1 MEGKRGRPS
10 KKDIKA
16 MEKSIRWSLDPETT
30 RSIVAIVL
38 IIVGF
43 ILLLS
48 VFGGAGAF
56 GGFLVRV
63 LRMVVGYL
71 VFLVPLVLI
80 AFGIGLFFPQR
91 FVLRA
96 PTILGTVVLIIT
108 LAAILHLFI
117 LPESSFKV
125 AEEGGGGGFIG
136 FLIAYIFLYIFNFW
150 ASLIILIGILIIATL
165 IAFNVSLKTVGDKF
179 KDFAY
184 YLGFG
189 EGSEEM
195 RINNPGEQK
204 RRWFS
209 FGRKPKEEKPVH
221 ETSELVASGP
231 EAWQPPPLDLLES
244 KETQPSA
251 GDIRKRAEII
261 RRTLEN
267 FGIEV
272 KMGEVNVGPTVTQY
286 TLKPETGVK
295 LNQIVARQNDL
306 SLALAAHPIRTE
318 APIPGKDAVGIE
330 VPNTS
335 PAIVRARPI
344 LESKEFE
351 NLKSPLKLAI
361 GKDVSGEPVVTD
373 LAKMP
378 HLLIAGSTGSGKS
391 VCINSIITALL
402 YDNSPSKLR
411 MILVDPKRVEFT
423 QYNGVPHLLTPVI
436 TRHEQTISA
445 LRWSVK
451 EMDDR
456 FNLFQQAGKRD
467 ITSFNSGKSSKEKM
481 PYIIIIIDELADLMA
496 VAARDVEASIV
507 RLAQLARATGIH
519 LVVATQRPSVDV
531 ITGLIK
537 ANITCRIAFA
547 VASNVDSRTI
557 LDMSG
562 AERLLGNGD
571 MLFLHFSAPK
581 PKRVQG
587 VFLSDQE
594 IHRVTGWLKKHGAAH
609 YQEDILTYEP
619 EKGMTFGAGESF
631 DDEKFDEAVE
641 IVLNSKRASA
651 SLLQRHLRIGYARA
665 ARLLDM
671 LEEQG
676 LVGPSDGT
684 NRSREILIDRETYA
698 RVKAAEEESKNDK
711 DKPQPPSGIPG
722 PPPPPSTDSGQPRDF
737 ERNIDMGEIDN

>member
-1 MEGKRGRPS
+1 
-10 KKDIKA
+10 

-30 RSIVAIVL
+30 RSIIAIVL

-43 ILLLS
+43 VLLLS

-56 GGFLVRV
+56 GEFLVRV
-63 LRMVVGYL
+63 LGMVVGYL

-91 FVLRA
+91 FALRA
-96 PTILGTVVLIIT
+96 PTILGTVALIIT

-150 ASLIILIGILIIATL
+150 ASLIILIGILIIAIL
-165 IAFNVSLKTVGDKF
+165 VAFNVSLKTVGDKF

-189 EGSEEM
+189 EGSEEL

-204 RRWFS
+204 RRWFF

-272 KMGEVNVGPTVTQY
+272 KMGEVNIGPTVTQY

-306 SLALAAHPIRTE
+306 SLALAAHPIRIE

-344 LESKEFE
+344 FESKEFE

-361 GKDVSGEPVVTD
+361 GKDVSGEPVVAD

-391 VCINSIITALL
+391 VCINSIITALI
-402 YDNSPSKLR
+402 YDNPPSKLR
-411 MILVDPKRVEFT
+411 LILVDPKRVEFT

-456 FNLFQQAGKRD
+456 YNLFQQAGKRD
-467 ITSFNSGKSSKEKM
+467 IASFNSSKSSKEKI

-496 VAARDVEASIV
+496 VAARDVEGSIV

-537 ANITCRIAFA
+537 ANITNRIAFA

-557 LDMSG
+557 LDSSG

-571 MLFLHFSAPK
+571 MLLLDYANPK

-587 VFLSDQE
+587 LFLSDQE
-594 IHRVTGWLKKHGAAH
+594 IHRVTGWLKKHGQSH
-609 YQEDILTYEP
+609 YQEDILSYEP
-619 EKGMTFGAGESF
+619 EKGMTFGSGESF

-665 ARLLDM
+665 ARLLDI
-671 LEEQG
+671 LEEKG
-676 LVGPSDGT
+676 LVGPSDGS
-684 NRSREILIDRETYA
+684 NRSREILIDKETYA
-698 RVKAAEEESKNDK
+698 RVKLAEEESKNDK
-711 DKPQPPSGIPG
+711 DKPQPPSGISS
-722 PPPPPSTDSGQPRDF
+722 PPPPTPTDSGQPRDF
-737 ERNIDMGEIDN
+737 ERDIDMGEIDN